1 MSQVVTDTPR
11 PVAPLEYARPEGP
24 SKAAL
29 WTGRVISVL
38 PVLMLAMSAVMKF
51 MPPSKEVTEGF
62 EHLGWPMRLAFGL
75 GILELSCALLY
86 AIPQTAVLGA
96 ILVTGYMGGA
106 IATHLR
112 VGDNFVLQALIP
124 ILAWLG
130 LFLRDPRLR
139 ALLPLR
145 TSVK

>member
-1 MSQVVTDTPR
+1 MSQVVTGSTP
-11 PVAPLEYARPEGP
+11 PVTPLEYGRPAGP

-38 PVLMLAMSAVMKF
+38 PVFALVMSAIMKF
-51 MPPSKEVTEGF
+51 MPPSKEVTAGF

-75 GILELSCALLY
+75 GILEISCALLY

-112 VGDNFVLQALIP
+112 VGDNFVIQTLIP

-130 LFLRDPRLR
+130 LFLRDPRLG

-145 TSVK
+145 TRP